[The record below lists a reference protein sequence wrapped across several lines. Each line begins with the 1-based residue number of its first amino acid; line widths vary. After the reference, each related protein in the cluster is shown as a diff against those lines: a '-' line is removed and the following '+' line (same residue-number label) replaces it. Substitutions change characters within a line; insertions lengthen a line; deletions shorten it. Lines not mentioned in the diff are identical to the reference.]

1 MKTFQFLSKNR
12 GFAIMLGAIA
22 AVLLFIVGHDAQ
34 AAQGVTYATAAGA
47 VALSAEEKEGLSEQE
62 QKVVLAMKKSVSN
75 MLEEARKGNVSKE
88 EINQAISQMKK
99 DLNDNEFKS
108 LKDELKKLS
117 DAAKAQGLTLAE
129 IKNSGNGGAK
139 VVTLHEEIKEKKADL
154 VKAIKG
160 TGTEEVELKANTL
173 RASIAT
179 NQENVMLPGIG
190 QLGRKKRSLYDI
202 FPKIPVAP
210 GNHSGVIFYID
221 WDEDTT
227 VKAAAAV
234 AEGAA
239 FPEST
244 ATFKGY
250 TMPLRKIGD
259 TLPVSE
265 EFFEDEQMAAAEL
278 ELFLSTNVEDKID
291 EQIVN
296 GNNTG
301 QNLAGLV
308 NQSPAYT
315 AAASGITDAN
325 IYDLIIKV
333 MEDITTNRG
342 AKYQPDFVAMNI
354 ADINKLR
361 LKKDSTNNYVFDRQ
375 DDRLQSLNIIE
386 DNNVAANTLVVGD
399 SRFARIYEM
408 DGVVV
413 SRGMVNAQFTSDML
427 TLKARK
433 RIAFLIRNVD
443 RTGFRKVTSISAALT
458 TLATA
463 P

>member
-47 VALSAEEKEGLSEQE
+47 VALSAEEKEGLSEHE

-99 DLNDNEFKS
+99 DLNDTEFT
-108 LKDELKKLS
+108 ELKHQLTKLEK
-117 DAAKAQGLTLAE
+117 AAKDQGLALAE
-129 IKNSGNGGAK
+129 IKNRGNGGAK

-221 WDEDTT
+221 WDESTT

-234 AEGAA
+234 AEGVPFA
-239 FPEST
+239 EST

-278 ELFLSTNVEDKID
+278 ELFLSTNVEDKIN

-296 GNNTG
+296 GDNTG
-301 QNLAGLV
+301 QNLAGIV

-342 AKYQPDFVAMNI
+342 SKYQPDFVAMNI

-361 LKKDSTNNYVFDRQ
+361 LKKDSFNNYVFDRQ

>member
-1 MKTFQFLSKNR
+1 MKKFKQLLTKHRTAAF
-12 GFAIMLGAIA
+12 ILGAIA
-22 AVLLFIVGHDAQ
+22 AVLLFIVGHDAD
-34 AAQGVTYATAAGA
+34 AATQGVSYATAAGA
-47 VALSAEEKEGLSEQE
+47 IALTAEEKEGLSEQE
-62 QKVVLAMKKSVSN
+62 QKVVLAMKKSVSQ
-75 MLEEARKGNVSKE
+75 MMEEARKGNIGKE
-88 EINQAISQMKK
+88 DINAAITQMKK
-99 DLNDNEFKS
+99 DLTENEFKA
-108 LKDELKKLS
+108 LKDELGKIS
-117 DAAKAQGLTLAE
+117 DAAKAQGLVLAE
-129 IKNSGNGGAK
+129 LKNGGNGSAK
-139 VVTLHEEIKEKKADL
+139 VVTLHAEIKEKKADL
-154 VKAIKG
+154 IAAVKNG
-160 TGTEEVELKANTL
+160 SGEVELKANTL
-173 RASIAT
+173 RSSIAT

-210 GNHSGVIFYID
+210 GNHAGTIFYID
-221 WDEDTT
+221 WDEATT
-227 VKAAAAV
+227 AKAAAAV
-234 AEGAA
+234 AENGV

-278 ELFLSTNVEDKID
+278 ELFLSTNVEDAID
-291 EQIVN
+291 VQIAT
-296 GNNTG
+296 GDNTG
-301 QNLAGLV
+301 QNLAGLT
-308 NQSPAYT
+308 NQAPAYT

-386 DNNVAANTLVVGD
+386 DNNIPANQLVVGD

-408 DGVVV
+408 GGVVV
-413 SRGMVNAQFTSDML
+413 SRGMINAQFTTDML

-443 RTGFRKVTSISAALT
+443 RTGFRRVASISAALT
-458 TLATA
+458 TLAS
-463 P
+463 

>member
-108 LKDELKKLS
+108 LKDELKTLS

-154 VKAIKG
+154 TRVAKVIG
-160 TGTEEVELKANTL
+160 NEEVQLKANVL
-173 RASIAT
+173 RTSIET

-210 GNHSGVIFYID
+210 GNHSGTIFYID
-221 WDEDTT
+221 WDESTT
-227 VKAAAAV
+227 VKNAAAV
-234 AEGAA
+234 AEGVA

-244 ATFKGY
+244 AK
-250 TMPLRKIGD
+250 L
-259 TLPVSE
+259 
-265 EFFEDEQMAAAEL
+265 
-278 ELFLSTNVEDKID
+278 
-291 EQIVN
+291 
-296 GNNTG
+296 
-301 QNLAGLV
+301 
-308 NQSPAYT
+308 
-315 AAASGITDAN
+315 
-325 IYDLIIKV
+325 
-333 MEDITTNRG
+333 NR
-342 AKYQPDFVAMNI
+342 
-354 ADINKLR
+354 
-361 LKKDSTNNYVFDRQ
+361 
-375 DDRLQSLNIIE
+375 
-386 DNNVAANTLVVGD
+386 
-399 SRFARIYEM
+399 
-408 DGVVV
+408 
-413 SRGMVNAQFTSDML
+413 
-427 TLKARK
+427 
-433 RIAFLIRNVD
+433 
-443 RTGFRKVTSISAALT
+443 T
-458 TLATA
+458 TLTSFD
-463 P
+463 